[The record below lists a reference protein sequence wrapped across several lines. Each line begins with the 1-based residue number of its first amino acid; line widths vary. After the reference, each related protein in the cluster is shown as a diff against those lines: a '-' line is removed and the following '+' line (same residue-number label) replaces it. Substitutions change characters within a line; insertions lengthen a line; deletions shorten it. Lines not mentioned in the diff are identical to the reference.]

1 MSLWEIILILIR
13 ILKIGPGEI
22 IGQDYNESP
31 DEILLKR
38 IDKIDA
44 ENKNPDVTPGIFVLV
59 KLVEKTAIDS

>member
-1 MSLWEIILILIR
+1 
-13 ILKIGPGEI
+13 LKIGPGEI

>member
-31 DEILLKR
+31 DEIWHKR
-38 IDKIDA
+38 IDKIST
-44 ENKNPDVTPGIFVLV
+44 ENKNPDVTPGVFILV
-59 KLVEKTAIDS
+59 KLVEKTTVDS